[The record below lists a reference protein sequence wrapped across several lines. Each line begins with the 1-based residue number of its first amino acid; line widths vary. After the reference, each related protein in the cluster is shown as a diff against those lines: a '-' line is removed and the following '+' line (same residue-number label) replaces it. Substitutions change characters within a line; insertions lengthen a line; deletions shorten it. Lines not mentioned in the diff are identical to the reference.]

1 MLFSVLWNDHCWPYD
16 SLRYVKLFGLSH
28 VQNASPCKKGSV
40 PGIKQAHVRFEQFLP
55 GTSVS
60 MLVHQYHGN
69 TIAFRVGCALDSLL
83 LVHTN
88 DTAIRRRP
96 GCLPQSTQSPG
107 CEDVTGDIAL
117 IAHRAWT
124 RQQLTTTTKTIS
136 TDNGR
141 ATRWTAVAARDAI
154 NTCHRAH
161 TEPANVTLHIHRFST
176 SWNSL

>member
-1 MLFSVLWNDHCWPYD
+1 M
-16 SLRYVKLFGLSH
+16 
-28 VQNASPCKKGSV
+28 
-40 PGIKQAHVRFEQFLP
+40 
-55 GTSVS
+55 
-60 MLVHQYHGN
+60 
-69 TIAFRVGCALDSLL
+69 

-124 RQQLTTTTKTIS
+124 RQQLTTTSKTIS

-161 TEPANVTLHIHRFST
+161 TEPANVTLWVHRFST
-176 SWNSL
+176 SWNSLYAMKVKYVVELYNCTKSCAVRVQLQSVSSSCCCLYHVVCDGL

>member
-1 MLFSVLWNDHCWPYD
+1 M
-16 SLRYVKLFGLSH
+16 
-28 VQNASPCKKGSV
+28 
-40 PGIKQAHVRFEQFLP
+40 
-55 GTSVS
+55 
-60 MLVHQYHGN
+60 
-69 TIAFRVGCALDSLL
+69 

-161 TEPANVTLHIHRFST
+161 RASKCYPLGTPLQYKLELPICNESKIRGGVVQLYKIVRSQSAAAVRLVIVLLPLSCGV
-176 SWNSL
+176 